1 MKNEIW
7 EKVLTFLMDLRC
19 SEMQRKSRIDLES
32 CVEEKKAGDIT
43 KRIYKDR
50 GSAFRKRQDG
60 TTRICRTIKTGVI

>member
-1 MKNEIW
+1 MGKGTYFFDGLAMFRNASKI
-7 EKVLTFLMDLRC
+7 
-19 SEMQRKSRIDLES
+19 KSRIRKLCNGKE
-32 CVEEKKAGDIT
+32 KAGDIT